1 MSQIPVKEIEV
12 GPRILAPG
20 RWEIDSDRSSVAFV
34 VRQLMSRVR
43 GRFTSFAG
51 TMTVDPDPSRS
62 WVEVTIEAA
71 SIDTGNDQRD
81 THLRSPAF
89 LDAERF
95 PQLSFRSASITPLQ
109 SDGGF
114 RVEGDVTIRDVTR
127 SVVLDAR
134 YLGSSG
140 NSQETPRAAF
150 LAGTELRRD
159 LFGVVWNSWIEGGG
173 VVIGKHVQ
181 VELEIVAIRRAD
193 SA

>member
-1 MSQIPVKEIEV
+1 
-12 GPRILAPG
+12 
-20 RWEIDSDRSSVAFV
+20 
-34 VRQLMSRVR
+34 
-43 GRFTSFAG
+43 
-51 TMTVDPDPSRS
+51 MTVGPDPSRS

-71 SIDTGNDQRD
+71 SIYTGNDNRD

-114 RVEGDVTIRDVTR
+114 RVEGDLTIRDATR
-127 SVVLDAR
+127 PVVLEAR

-140 NSQETPRAAF
+140 HSSEAPRATF

-159 LFGVVWNSWIEGGG
+159 LFGVVWNAWIEGGG
-173 VVIGKHVQ
+173 VVIGNRVR
-181 VELEIVAIRRAD
+181 VELEITAIRRAD